1 MSHQQ
6 SEDNIRQVWAGYWG
20 ARPEAKP
27 WDSLSE
33 LILQTLL
40 RESRGARG
48 CSILEAGCGT
58 GRISHRLAEAGA
70 EVTCLDI
77 TQEALDL
84 ARLEFGD
91 TPAHFVLGSIL
102 SMPRGQHYD
111 LLWNAGVLEHFTV
124 DDQRKALSEF
134 LAVLS
139 QGGQVIIL
147 TPYAN
152 SPVYRF
158 GKFIL
163 EKLGAWPYGV
173 EVPKKTL
180 QDCLPPEARL
190 AREYTMAFLSILF
203 DAYKFL
209 PPLRPLLRG
218 LWLVSSRLLGSRR
231 LVNLDLWLSRW
242 LGGYLLVTILEPN
255 NPRQD
260 GSGA

>member
-1 MSHQQ
+1 MSREQ
-6 SEDNIRQVWAGYWG
+6 SEDKVREVWAGYWG
-20 ARPEAKP
+20 ARPQAKP

-40 RESRGARG
+40 REVGGAEGR
-48 CSILEAGCGT
+48 SILEAGCGT
-58 GRISHRLAEAGA
+58 GRISHRLAQAGA
-70 EVTCLDI
+70 AVTCLDI
-77 TQEALDL
+77 TEEALEL

-91 TPAHFVLGSIL
+91 TPGNFVQGSIL
-102 SMPRGQHYD
+102 SMPEGRSYD

-134 LAVLS
+134 VSVLS
-139 QGGQVIIL
+139 ERGQVIIF

-152 SPVYRF
+152 SPIYRV

-163 EKLGAWPYGV
+163 EKVGAWPYGV
-173 EVPKKTL
+173 EVPKKSL
-180 QDCLPPEARL
+180 QDCLPPEARM

-218 LWLVSSRLLGSRR
+218 LWLVATRLLGGRR
-231 LVNLDLWLSRW
+231 LVQLDLWLSHW
-242 LGGYLLVTILEPN
+242 LGGYLLVTVLERKSP
-255 NPRQD
+255 
-260 GSGA
+260 